1 MALTINSAH
10 PLAAKLVEAMGV
22 DNGAMVALVNTS
34 RTITPSAGVTFGNGA
49 YGSALKAQNNGYTLK
64 GAVISPAIAV
74 PTNTITQMTVVVVA
88 NAFGASDGNRVFFGA
103 TNNQPFNV
111 ALNSS
116 GKVEAIPPTGG
127 VPVSTTTVT
136 GGGAYSVAIV
146 RNADVNGKLYIN
158 GVLESTSA
166 DKLNWSNANHVFD
179 SIGGVA
185 GFGTATADVVWIFV
199 FNDALT
205 DAQLLALHQSLG
217 AGNTMTANGQTA
229 LINNSA
235 TSTPTV
241 SSVTVSPATPTV
253 TGGTTQQFTAT
264 VAGTNSPGQGVT
276 WTASAGTINSS
287 GLFTAPAATGA
298 SQSITITAT
307 STVDNTK
314 SGAATVTV
322 PATGAPPI
330 TYTGVSVS
338 PSTATVIGLATQQ
351 FTASVSGTGTFSTA
365 VTWSVD
371 GGSTNGTI
379 NSSGLYTAPAAG
391 VAARNVVVRAVAA
404 DGTTAGTAAVTI
416 PAAAAAGSF
425 VTEAMVNNTGQVLA
439 NTSVRWSWFP
449 GGRIGAFSG
458 ITPVE
463 GVGTTNAQ
471 GQLTATGLAAGAGLM
486 VAAQWIN
493 GATDDVVFY
502 QAGTVN

>member
-1 MALTINSAH
+1 MAFTLNTSHALYPN
-10 PLAAKLVEAMGV
+10 LVELIGV
-22 DNGAMVALVNTS
+22 DPATGTLSSAKTARTFTAQSGATYPTTAGTYGKPARTNPASSIGAFSFAPAVEISNTAMTLVVVTNSISLSGGTAPYQLVSSLTERNPMVA
-34 RTITPSAGVTFGNGA
+34 ITAAGKAAFAYSYGN
-49 YGSALKAQNNGYTLK
+49 
-64 GAVISPAIAV
+64 
-74 PTNTITQMTVVVVA
+74 TNTL
-88 NAFGASDGNRVFFGA
+88 
-103 TNNQPFNV
+103 
-111 ALNSS
+111 AL
-116 GKVEAIPPTGG
+116 G
-127 VPVSTTTVT
+127 TTTVT
-136 GGGAYSVAIV
+136 SGARVLAITHGSAGSKVYVDGALEGSNATVLDPQTATYSNIGGIPGFNAVAIDFV
-146 RNADVNGKLYIN
+146 WA
-158 GVLESTSA
+158 A
-166 DKLNWSNANHVFD
+166 WFD
-179 SIGGVA
+179 RV
-185 GFGTATADVVWIFV
+185 
-199 FNDALT
+199 LT
-205 DAQLLALHQSLG
+205 DAEIASLTSSVQANNVIGLLNG
-217 AGNTMTANGQTA
+217 APAGG
-229 LINNSA
+229 
-235 TSTPTV
+235 TPTV

-253 TGGTTQQFTAT
+253 SGSTTQQFTAA
-264 VAGTNSPGQGVT
+264 VAGTNNPGQGVT
-276 WTASAGTINSS
+276 WATSAGTINSS

-298 SQSITITAT
+298 AQSVTVTAT

-314 SGAATVTV
+314 SGTATVTV

-338 PSTATVIGLATQQ
+338 PSTATVVGLATRQ
-351 FTASVSGTGTFSTA
+351 FTATVSGTGSFSTT

-371 GGSTNGTI
+371 GGSANGTI

-416 PAAAAAGSF
+416 PAAAGAGSF

-502 QAGTVN
+502 QAGTVS